1 MECIVKWK
9 KKTTEKSDEKD
20 GKERESVSA
29 ASDDV

>member
-1 MECIVKWK
+1 MHSQMEE
-9 KKTTEKSDEKD
+9 KTTEKSDEKD